1 MRFDFN
7 SSNKRLIAASVFALT
22 AAAIVG
28 SIRSSA
34 TRNRTD
40 SKSIAATNAP
50 HAEVSDSVV
59 AANTAGNTG
68 STASTSAG
76 TTGTIAAAPAGAT
89 AAAPNLT
96 APAKPLPPPE
106 LAGCFVQ
113 TFTHE
118 KLATHDDGEECLKH
132 RNLIQLSQEGLHP
145 SKIAG
150 ASICVKVNGS
160 PVKYTRV
167 KGHADQILIGPEA
180 GPQAEIT
187 VRYCLGKALCP
198 EDCTVKRDDF
208 LAAIG
213 GESGADSAGWDA
225 SSDGKNRDAEV
236 EKEMA
241 ALAKEM
247 GGSGV
252 EGGIFKGWMKKD
264 VKTAQACGA
273 TSANRAVANAK

>member
-1 MRFDFN
+1 MRLDLN
-7 SSNKRLIAASVFALT
+7 SPNKRLIVASVFALT
-22 AAAIVG
+22 ASVIVG
-28 SIRSSA
+28 SIRSSV
-34 TRNRTD
+34 TRNRVT
-40 SKSIAATNAP
+40 SAP
-50 HAEVSDSVV
+50 HAIVSDSV
-59 AANTAGNTG
+59 ALTKKTNTAGNGKADT
-68 STASTSAG
+68 TAPSALG
-76 TTGTIAAAPAGAT
+76 TVAVAPAVSTGTAAGAPVL
-89 AAAPNLT
+89 A
-96 APAKPLPPPE
+96 APAKPLQPPE

-132 RNLIQLSQEGLHP
+132 RNLIQLLQEGLHP

-180 GPQAEIT
+180 GPLAEIS

-213 GESGADSAGWDA
+213 GESGADSAGWDV

-252 EGGIFKGWMKKD
+252 EGGVFKGWMKKD
-264 VKTAQACGA
+264 VTTAQACGA
-273 TSANRAVANAK
+273 NGATRAVANAK

>member
-1 MRFDFN
+1 MRFDLK
-7 SSNKRLIAASVFALT
+7 SNKHLVAASLFALT

-28 SIRSSA
+28 SVVRGRSHTSSA
-34 TRNRTD
+34 VA
-40 SKSIAATNAP
+40 SAVSAP
-50 HAEVSDSVV
+50 S
-59 AANTAGNTG
+59 GK
-68 STASTSAG
+68 STATSSTVNSNVGNSTALGVATSTSPG
-76 TTGTIAAAPAGAT
+76 TPALTVAPASGTAT
-89 AAAPNLT
+89 AAV

-167 KGHADQILIGPEA
+167 KGHGDLILIGAEA
-180 GPQAEIT
+180 GPQAEIS

-213 GESGADSAGWDA
+213 GDTGADSAGWDA

-241 ALAKEM
+241 ALSKEM

-252 EGGIFKGWMKKD
+252 EGGVFKGWKQKD
-264 VKTAQACGA
+264 VKTAQACG
-273 TSANRAVANAK
+273 SNGPSRAVATAK